1 MMKVAIIGPDASTV
15 SGSLLRPLN
24 ILYALH
30 GMKTKTIKSRYV
42 PIKSVT
48 HIPFNVNSIL
58 QHDVVIISG
67 VNPWI
72 ATLICIIGRLFRKK
86 VILDLHGC
94 SWYEY
99 STALKKNVMLAIL
112 LFSSELL
119 ACKLA
124 SYVIVASKFLARL
137 IGKVYRRKADKII
150 ENATTPIFESLAKT
164 LARSDKLTL
173 RALVERVIGI
183 PLTNC
188 KLLIA
193 PLPNIFWQNIE
204 AYKVLVSLLQGK
216 SKNFKV
222 IVTGLKGQIVNDGL
236 ICVGYVPYTLYVT
249 LLLASDGVIL
259 PYPHNAVC
267 GGIRNKVLEAGYCKR
282 LIISTSAGVFHMDA
296 RPWEDYTPLECIRS
310 MNELERIIGTSHICI
325 ENMFKKIIKRH
336 TFNAFKSRILD
347 AFNDFVKV

>member
-24 ILYALH
+24 ILHAVH
-30 GMKTKTIKSRYV
+30 GMKTIKSRYV

-48 HIPFNVNSIL
+48 RIPFSVNSIL

-124 SYVIVASKFLARL
+124 SHVIVASQFLAKL
-137 IGKVYRRKADKII
+137 IGKVYRRRADKII

-193 PLPNIFWQNIE
+193 PLPNIFWQNLE
-204 AYKVLVSLLQGK
+204 AYKILVSLLQGK
-216 SKNFKV
+216 PKNFKV
-222 IVTGLKGQIVNDGL
+222 IVTGLKGQIVSGGL
-236 ICVGYVPYTLYVT
+236 ICVGYVPYTLYVI

-267 GGIRNKVLEAGYCKR
+267 GGARNKVLEAGYCKKP
-282 LIISTSAGVFHMDA
+282 IISTRAGVLHMDA
-296 RPWEDYTPLECIRS
+296 KPWEDYIPLECIRS

-325 ENMFKKIIKRH
+325 ENRFKKITKRH
-336 TFNAFKSRILD
+336 TFNIFKSHILNV
-347 AFNDFVKV
+347 FNDFMKV